1 MKGTMHYMSIQLA
14 HKDVPHHA
22 KHDIESFFYV
32 LLFITIMFTG
42 PRKAISYKD
51 RHTSGIFG
59 KATDYHDLRVFTSV
73 KATALSD
80 FDMLN
85 ESLKSMCPYFSDIKP
100 LLVDLCS
107 VVFDTSN
114 DSILTFKPMGTH
126 SAFKQK
132 LRVHYEHL
140 QRVIPADI
148 PDDLYALPAKPI
160 THKSNSGSH
169 LRTQSKTSAHS
180 GSTLDVDVYYSS
192 QRSSLHPTGTRS
204 LSTHSMSLR
213 RRLNNNESIHSSHHS
228 SASSSISQATTLT
241 GQHES
246 DPRKRTRDQSGRPH
260 SPVVQKRMRS
270 SGK

>member
-1 MKGTMHYMSIQLA
+1 MHYMSIQLA

-80 FDMLN
+80 FEMLE

-107 VVFDTSN
+107 VVFATSN
-114 DSILTFKPMGTH
+114 DSILPFKPMGTH

-140 QRVIPADI
+140 PRVIPADI

-160 THKSNSGSH
+160 THKSNSSSH

-192 QRSSLHPTGTRS
+192 QRSSLHPTGMRS

-213 RRLNNNESIHSSHHS
+213 MRLNNNESIHSSHHS
-228 SASSSISQATTLT
+228 SASSSISQATMLT
-241 GQHES
+241 GQHKS
-246 DPRKRTRDQSGRPH
+246 NPRKHTRDQSGRPH
-260 SPVVQKRMRS
+260 SPVVQKCMRS